1 MKDELSGKIMVEFST
16 FRTKTCNY
24 LRDDRHENRKAQG
37 TKKCAIKQ
45 KFKFEDYKNCL
56 VVAQLK
62 NKLNQQEKNKVTAE
76 SLRKNH

>member
-1 MKDELSGKIMVEFST
+1 MAESST

-24 LRDDRHENRKAQG
+24 LIDDSHENRKAQG
-37 TKKCAIKQ
+37 TRKCAIKQ

-62 NKLNQQEKNKVTAE
+62 NKLNQREKNKVNEE
-76 SLRKNH
+76 SLRKNY

>member
-1 MKDELSGKIMVEFST
+1 MNDKWSRKIMAESST

-24 LRDDRHENRKAQG
+24 LRDDSHENRKAQG
-37 TKKCAIKQ
+37 TKKCAIK
-45 KFKFEDYKNCL
+45 FKFEDYKNCL
-56 VVAQLK
+56 VVTQLK